1 MEATDE
7 GLEETEEEKDVSR
20 ATPASD
26 VALTWALTSLELG
39 GAGVG
44 LEGSPARSANVLRF
58 RSLFGGGSMVERAL
72 VAAADISKSLPGVG
86 IWLGG
91 RSWEANCNVS
101 FLSQLLTCLS
111 LLSSHCCIPS

>member
-1 MEATDE
+1 MEDTDE
-7 GLEETEEEKDVSR
+7 GREETDEENDVSR

-26 VALTWALTSLELG
+26 VALTWALTGLELG

-91 RSWEANCNVS
+91 RSCEANCNVS
-101 FLSQLLTCLS
+101 FLPQLLTCLS
-111 LLSSHCCIPS
+111 LLSFHCYSPS